1 MEKTLTKAIK
11 TICCSLT
18 GVLTI
23 SGTPQQLYAENAS
36 LPYWKDIQTV
46 SVNREAPRSAFMTYA
61 DKTQALTGKY
71 ENSPYYELLN
81 GTWKFYY
88 TDSYLNL
95 PADITSPEVS
105 TEGWHDIKV
114 PGNWEVQG
122 FGTAIYTNHGYEFQP
137 RNPQPPLLPE
147 KNPVG
152 VYRRDIT
159 VPSEWKDRDIY
170 LHIAGANQDAMCI

>member
-1 MEKTLTKAIK
+1 MERHLTKAIK

-71 ENSPYYELLN
+71 ENSPYYEVVEWYVEIFIIR
-81 GTWKFYY
+81 TRI
-88 TDSYLNL
+88 LNL

-105 TEGWHDIKV
+105 TEM
-114 PGNWEVQG
+114 
-122 FGTAIYTNHGYEFQP
+122 ARY
-137 RNPQPPLLPE
+137 
-147 KNPVG
+147 
-152 VYRRDIT
+152 
-159 VPSEWKDRDIY
+159 
-170 LHIAGANQDAMCI
+170 

>member
-23 SGTPQQLYAENAS
+23 SGTPQQVYAENAS

-61 DKTQALTGKY
+61 DKNQALTGKY

-105 TEGWHDIKV
+105 TEDGTILRCRETGKCKDSVRLFIRITDMSFNLV
-114 PGNWEVQG
+114 ILNLPCCRRRIQWECTGVILPYLQNG
-122 FGTAIYTNHGYEFQP
+122 RTVIFTFT
-137 RNPQPPLLPE
+137 LPE
-147 KNPVG
+147 Q
-152 VYRRDIT
+152 
-159 VPSEWKDRDIY
+159 
-170 LHIAGANQDAMCI
+170 NQDAMCI

>member
-23 SGTPQQLYAENAS
+23 SGAPQQLYAENAS

-46 SVNREAPRSAFMTYA
+46 SVNRETPRSAFMTYA

-81 GTWKFYY
+81 GTWKFLLYG
-88 TDSYLNL
+88 LVFE
-95 PADITSPEVS
+95 PACRHYFSGSE
-105 TEGWHDIKV
+105 
-114 PGNWEVQG
+114 
-122 FGTAIYTNHGYEFQP
+122 
-137 RNPQPPLLPE
+137 
-147 KNPVG
+147 
-152 VYRRDIT
+152 YRGMAR
-159 VPSEWKDRDIY
+159 Y
-170 LHIAGANQDAMCI
+170 

>member
-1 MEKTLTKAIK
+1 
-11 TICCSLT
+11 
-18 GVLTI
+18 
-23 SGTPQQLYAENAS
+23 
-36 LPYWKDIQTV
+36 
-46 SVNREAPRSAFMTYA
+46 MTYA

-122 FGTAIYTNHGYEFQP
+122 FGTVILNLPCCRRRIQWEYTGVILPYLQNGRTVIFTFT
-137 RNPQPPLLPE
+137 LPE
-147 KNPVG
+147 Q
-152 VYRRDIT
+152 
-159 VPSEWKDRDIY
+159 
-170 LHIAGANQDAMCI
+170 NQDAMCI

>member
-1 MEKTLTKAIK
+1 
-11 TICCSLT
+11 
-18 GVLTI
+18 
-23 SGTPQQLYAENAS
+23 
-36 LPYWKDIQTV
+36 
-46 SVNREAPRSAFMTYA
+46 MTYA

-137 RNPQPPLLPE
+137 RNPPYCWSKIRMLCVFERKGSRL
-147 KNPVG
+147 
-152 VYRRDIT
+152 
-159 VPSEWKDRDIY
+159 
-170 LHIAGANQDAMCI
+170 